1 MTHNSS
7 TG

>member
-7 TG
+7 T